1 MLILAAD
8 IGTGT
13 QDILLYDSERE
24 VENSLIM
31 VMPAPTQVIAEKVR
45 KATGERKAVVLTGN
59 IMGGGPSAFAI
70 KAHLEAGFP
79 VYATEQAALTIHD
92 SIEKVKAFGI
102 RIVSEEEAKKLE
114 SEENALNIVMQD
126 FDPEVI
132 SSAFSIFEVHMPE
145 NYAVAVQDHG
155 NAPEKSNRVYR
166 FELFKELIDR
176 GGKLENFIYRP
187 EEIPEAFTRMKAQ
200 ADSLLKAVGNQETR
214 SVFMDTGPAAV
225 FGALAD
231 PAAAQPSIVVNIG
244 NGHTLGALVLENRIT
259 ALFEHHSS
267 LMNPE
272 KLQDYIIRLA
282 DGKLGFDDVF
292 ADGGHGAYVKEA
304 PGFEQIRSI
313 IVTGPKREMLEK
325 LSDSEIRTEILTK
338 LHFAAPFGS
347 MMLSGCFGLLAGF
360 FEKYP
365 ELPIKYIRTI
375 NKTYK

>member
-13 QDILLYDSERE
+13 QDILLYDSEKE

-31 VMPAPTQVIAEKVR
+31 VMPAPTRVIAEKVR
-45 KATGERKAVVLTGN
+45 KATREGKTIVLTGN

-70 KAHLEAGFP
+70 RAHLEAGFP
-79 VYATEQAALTIHD
+79 IYAAEQAALTIHD

-102 RIVSEEEAKKLE
+102 QIVSEEEAKRLTN
-114 SEENALNIVMQD
+114 EENALNIVMRD
-126 FDPEVI
+126 FDPEAV
-132 SSAFSIFEVHMPE
+132 SSALSIFEVPMPE

-155 NAPEKSNRVYR
+155 NAPGKSNRVYR

-176 GGKLENFIYRP
+176 GGKLENFVYRP
-187 EEIPEAFTRMKAQ
+187 EEIPEAFTRMKSQ
-200 ADSLLKAVGNQETR
+200 ADSLLKVVGSQKTR

-231 PAAAQPSIVVNIG
+231 PAAVQPSIVVNIG

-259 ALFEHHSS
+259 ALFEHHSY
-267 LMNPE
+267 LINPE
-272 KLQDYIIRLA
+272 KIQDYVIRLA
-282 DGKLGFDDVF
+282 NGKLGFDEVF
-292 ADGGHGAYVKEA
+292 ADGGHGAYIKEA
-304 PGFEQIRSI
+304 PGFEQVRSI
-313 IVTGPKREMLEK
+313 MVTGPKREMLEK
-325 LSDSEIRTEILTK
+325 LSDFEIRTEILKK
-338 LHFAAPFGS
+338 LRFAAPFGS

-365 ELPIKYIRTI
+365 
-375 NKTYK
+375 NHQ

>member
-1 MLILAAD
+1 
-8 IGTGT
+8 
-13 QDILLYDSERE
+13 
-24 VENSLIM
+24 M
-31 VMPAPTQVIAEKVR
+31 VMPAPTQVIAEKIR
-45 KATGERKAVVLTGN
+45 RATGEGRAIVLTGN

-70 KAHLEAGFP
+70 RAHLGAGFP

-102 RIVSEEEAKKLE
+102 LIVSEKEAKKLE

-126 FDPEVI
+126 FDPESV
-132 SSAFSIFEVHMPE
+132 SSALSIFEVPMPE

-155 NAPEKSNRVYR
+155 NAPGKSNRVYR
-166 FELFKELIDR
+166 FELFRELIDR
-176 GGKLENFIYRP
+176 GGKLENFVYRH

-200 ADSLLKAVGNQETR
+200 ADSLLKTVGSQETR

-225 FGALAD
+225 FGALTD
-231 PAAAQPSIVVNIG
+231 PATVQPSIVVNIG

-272 KLQDYIIRLA
+272 KLQDYIISLA
-282 DGKLGFDDVF
+282 DGKLDFDEIF

-304 PGFEQIRSI
+304 PGFEQIHSI
-313 IVTGPKREMLEK
+313 MVTGPKREMLEK
-325 LSDSEIRTEILTK
+325 LSDSEIREEILKK

-347 MMLSGCFGLLAGF
+347 MMLSGCFGLIEGF

-365 ELPIKYIRTI
+365 EQSIKY
-375 NKTYK
+375 

>member
-13 QDILLYDSERE
+13 QDILLYDSEKE

-31 VMPAPTQVIAEKVR
+31 VMPAPTRIIAEKVR
-45 KATGERKAVVLTGN
+45 KATGEGKAIVLTGD

-70 KAHLEAGFP
+70 RDHLEAGFR
-79 VYATEQAALTIHD
+79 VYATEKAALTIHD
-92 SIEKVKAFGI
+92 SIEKVKDFGLLL
-102 RIVSEEEAKKLE
+102 VSEAEAKRLVN
-114 SEENALNIVMQD
+114 EENALNIVMRD
-126 FDPEVI
+126 FDPEAV
-132 SSAFSIFEVHMPE
+132 SSALSIFEVPMPE

-155 NAPEKSNRVYR
+155 NAPEISNRIYR

-176 GGKLENFIYRP
+176 GGKLENFVYRP
-187 EEIPEAFTRMKAQ
+187 EGIPEAFTRMKAQ
-200 ADSLLKAVGNQETR
+200 AISLHESFGNRKIR

-225 FGALAD
+225 FGALTD
-231 PAAAQPSIVVNIG
+231 PAAVQPSIVINIG

-259 ALFEHHSS
+259 ALFEHHSF

-282 DGKLGFDDVF
+282 DGKLGFDEVF
-292 ADGGHGAYVKEA
+292 SDGGHGAYVKEA
-304 PGFEQIRSI
+304 LGFEQVRSI
-313 IVTGPKREMLEK
+313 MVTGPKREMLGK
-325 LSDSEIRTEILTK
+325 LPDSEILPEILNK

-360 FEKYP
+360 SEKYP
-365 ELPIKYIRTI
+365 ESSI
-375 NKTYK
+375 NL